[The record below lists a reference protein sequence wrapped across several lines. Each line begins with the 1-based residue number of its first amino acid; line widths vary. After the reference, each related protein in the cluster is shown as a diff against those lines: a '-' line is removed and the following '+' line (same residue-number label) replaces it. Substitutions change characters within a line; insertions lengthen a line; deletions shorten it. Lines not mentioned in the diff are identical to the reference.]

1 MDFAMS
7 AQPADNVRI
16 LSESGRD
23 PRGRFASVPAN
34 IGRPLGAKGQHNR
47 EMLRKVKELAPTALQ
62 KLSDALDRGERFAV
76 EFVLNRVLPQS
87 RTIDLEGA
95 TVDDVKA
102 ALQNGDI
109 STVEAKE
116 MSATLAKLNEISELS
131 DLRARLEELEKLLLQ
146 QAR

>member
-1 MDFAMS
+1 MS